1 MYRGEAKLIFTCTRG
16 AKYDPLVLQY
26 ALFTARPSWDH
37 LTNDRNFGLNRAIPM
52 KSWAMQVVQLCFNA
66 QRRRILSYAQTGRM
80 APGTAT
86 LAVTTTSYDTDI
98 LPSPPTPSSLLTWS
112 SSRLTSYCLGPCSTN
127 CVWDSEPYAVDD
139 SFVEQHIGVDMTS
152 LVSFHLHHSMAEDTS
167 EYCQRMT
174 R

>member
-52 KSWAMQVVQLCFNA
+52 KSWAMQVVQLCCNA
-66 QRRRILSYAQTGRM
+66 QRRRSLSYAQTGRM

-98 LPSPPTPSSLLTWS
+98 LPSPPNTIIANLVILSTHIILFRTMLNEL
-112 SSRLTSYCLGPCSTN
+112 RLGL
-127 CVWDSEPYAVDD
+127 
-139 SFVEQHIGVDMTS
+139 
-152 LVSFHLHHSMAEDTS
+152 
-167 EYCQRMT
+167 
-174 R
+174 